1 LQAVSILFEYGLLGL
16 FISGF
21 LAGTVVPFSSE
32 AVLSVLLL
40 NGFDWIDCL
49 VVATVGNL
57 IGGVI
62 TYYMGW
68 LGKWEWVEKYWRIPR
83 KKIEATKIKLDR
95 YGALLAT
102 LSFVP
107 GLGNVLVL
115 GLGFFRISPA
125 LSVLFMFA
133 GKVARYLV
141 WGYAT
146 QMFV

>member
-1 LQAVSILFEYGLLGL
+1 MSILFEYGLWGL
-16 FISGF
+16 FIAGF

-32 AVLSVLLL
+32 AVLSLLLL
-40 NGFDWIDCL
+40 NGFDWVDCL
-49 VVATVGNL
+49 IVATLGNL
-57 IGGVI
+57 AGGII

-68 LGKWEWVEKYWRIPR
+68 QGKWEWVEKYWRIPR
-83 KKIEATKIKLDR
+83 KKIEAAKSKLDR

-115 GLGFFRISPA
+115 GLGFFRISPY
-125 LSVLFMFA
+125 LSVIFMFL
-133 GKVARYLV
+133 GKIGRYIL

-146 QMFV
+146 QMLA